1 MTWLAMYW
9 DLSDRSSAK
18 TADSVEGAAELPPSE
33 LVIDTSSSIIE
44 ATMDVL
50 FGWAS
55 WVAVR
60 LARKTT
66 RPLSQPQLDVK
77 KERTHAL
84 DQESDKKKVKK
95 KRKKTRS
102 RPWKRPRKK
111 KTFIFSWSFSFSS
124 QELVFFFSYFLVFF
138 YKFSPLC
145 TNIHEVSLFFLSGF
159 QTTKITKRRL
169 RRNSKSYKKNLFFP
183 VNHI

>member
-84 DQESDKKKVKK
+84 DQESDKKKGQEKK
-95 KRKKTRS
+95 EENTISTMKATKKEKNFHFFLIIFLFKS
-102 RPWKRPRKK
+102 RAC
-111 KTFIFSWSFSFSS
+111 F
-124 QELVFFFSYFLVFF
+124 
-138 YKFSPLC
+138 
-145 TNIHEVSLFFLSGF
+145 LFFLLSGF
-159 QTTKITKRRL
+159 L
-169 RRNSKSYKKNLFFP
+169 L
-183 VNHI
+183 